1 MMPSLT
7 SRVAPRSTSNSEK
20 LICWTKW
27 LLLGLGIFVLLLI
40 AGCDRQDPNKPPAG
54 PYTVA
59 EVFDGDSFNLNGAKN
74 QRIRVRIAGIDAPE
88 KGQPYSTKARES
100 LEALLKS
107 GEIQLSPVKKDRFD
121 RWVSNVSV
129 ANQDIGLTQVNRGYA
144 WFFRRYQSDLSETM
158 QKAYADAEQQA
169 KRERVGLW
177 AGLGSANRA
186 LEPEPPW
193 KYRERTRKE
202 R

>member
-1 MMPSLT
+1 MRDVFMRNVLM
-7 SRVAPRSTSNSEK
+7 RNVLMRIVAT
-20 LICWTKW
+20 IGCAA
-27 LLLGLGIFVLLLI
+27 FLLI

-59 EVFDGDSFNLNGAKN
+59 EVFDGDSFNLHGAKN
-74 QRIRVRIAGIDAPE
+74 TLVRLRIAGIDAPE

-107 GEIQLSPVKKDRFD
+107 GEIQLIPVKKDHFD
-121 RWVSNVSV
+121 RWVANVSV
-129 ANQDIGLTQVNRGYA
+129 ANEDVGIRQVQHGYA
-144 WFFRRYQSDLSETM
+144 WFFRRYQSDLSESM
-158 QKAYADAEQQA
+158 QKRYADAEQEA
-169 KRERVGLW
+169 KRQRVGLW
-177 AGLGSANRA
+177 AGLGAANRA

-202 R
+202 RQ

>member
-1 MMPSLT
+1 MRDVFMRNVLM
-7 SRVAPRSTSNSEK
+7 RIVAA
-20 LICWTKW
+20 
-27 LLLGLGIFVLLLI
+27 LGCAAFLLI

-59 EVFDGDSFNLNGAKN
+59 EVFDGDSFNLTGAKN
-74 QRIRVRIAGIDAPE
+74 TVVRVRIAGIDAPE

-100 LEALLKS
+100 LEALLRS
-107 GEIQLSPVKKDRFD
+107 GEIQLMPVKKDRFD
-121 RWVSNVSV
+121 RWVANVSV
-129 ANQDIGLTQVNRGYA
+129 AHEDVGITQVQRGYA
-144 WFFRRYQSDLSETM
+144 WFFRRYQSDLSESM
-158 QKAYADAEQQA
+158 QKRYADAEQEA
-169 KRERVGLW
+169 KRQRVGLW

-202 R
+202 RQ

>member
-1 MMPSLT
+1 MISPLL
-7 SRVAPRSTSNSEK
+7 SRVTPPTPSMSEQ
-20 LICWTKW
+20 LICWTKQ
-27 LLLGLGIFVLLLI
+27 LFVALGFLGLLLI

-54 PYTVA
+54 PYRVA

-74 QRIRVRIAGIDAPE
+74 QLIRVRIAGIDAPE

-100 LEALLKS
+100 LEVLLKS

-121 RWVSNVSV
+121 RWVANVSV

-144 WFFRRYQSDLSETM
+144 WFFRRYQSDLSEAM

>member
-1 MMPSLT
+1 MMSTLT
-7 SRVAPRSTSNSEK
+7 SRVAPPFTSNSEQ
-20 LICWTKW
+20 LTCWVKQFV
-27 LLLGLGIFVLLLI
+27 LALGFLALLLI
-40 AGCDRQDPNKPPAG
+40 AGCDRRDPNKPPAG

-74 QRIRVRIAGIDAPE
+74 QLIRIRIAGIDAPE

-121 RWVSNVSV
+121 RWVANVSV
-129 ANQDIGLTQVNRGYA
+129 ANQDVGIAQVNRGYA

>member
-1 MMPSLT
+1 
-7 SRVAPRSTSNSEK
+7 
-20 LICWTKW
+20 
-27 LLLGLGIFVLLLI
+27 LGIFVLLLI

>member
-1 MMPSLT
+1 MPSLT